1 MGSEH
6 LDKLTRV
13 LRTDGYEISD
23 ARFEGR
29 EVLVARRS
37 QFKVQWMLTRLHTF
51 IFVVDFTDEVIDT
64 EMLDRY
70 VDVAC
75 GYAIKS
81 KGGLPRGLQSG
92 TAAVVVALS
101 VSPSAEAQ
109 QWASRHRGRR
119 FAATTFPVMISTTTG
134 KVTHP
139 GPAVLGAIYNHH
151 LRSVADDLVGAALRS
166 S

>member
-1 MGSEH
+1 MAE
-6 LDKLTRV
+6 LTRE
-13 LRTDGYEISD
+13 LLAHGYEISG

-29 EVLVARRS
+29 DVLVARRS
-37 QFKVQWMLTRLHTF
+37 QFKVQWILTRLHTF
-51 IFVVDFTDEVIDT
+51 IFVVDFTDEPIDAAL
-64 EMLDRY
+64 LDRY

-75 GYAIKS
+75 AYAIKS

-92 TAAVVVALS
+92 TAAVVVALHAN
-101 VSPSAEAQ
+101 PSAEAQ

-119 FAATTFPVMISTTTG
+119 FAATTFPVMISTITG

-139 GPAVLGAIYNHH
+139 GPAILGAIYNHH

-166 S
+166 A